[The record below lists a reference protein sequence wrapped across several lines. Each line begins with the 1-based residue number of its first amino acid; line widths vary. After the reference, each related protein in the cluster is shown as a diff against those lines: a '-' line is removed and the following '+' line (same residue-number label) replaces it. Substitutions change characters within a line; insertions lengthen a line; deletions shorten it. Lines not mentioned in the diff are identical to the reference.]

1 MFRNYNLVA
10 VIGPTASGKT
20 AFAAQLAYHLK
31 GEVISA
37 DSRQIYRQMNLGTG
51 KDYDDYRVM
60 NTLVPCHLIDIADP
74 GYHYSVYE
82 YQRDF
87 YRVYDNLTRS
97 RKFPVLCGGS
107 GMYIEA
113 ATRGYRLVN
122 VPRNDAL
129 RAELASRSLAQLAA
143 ILATLKKLHNTTD
156 TDTREHAL
164 RAIEI
169 ARYHD
174 EHPESA
180 EEAPVIRP
188 LYIGISY
195 ERNEERSRI
204 THRLEKRLQQGLV
217 EEVENLLRMGM
228 SPQALSYYGLEY
240 RYITAFLLGETDYKT
255 MFALLNTAIH
265 QFAKRQ
271 RTWFRKMER
280 EGCTIHWLDGH
291 MSHQEKIG
299 IIRRLLEE
307 P

>member
-1 MFRNYNLVA
+1 MFRNFNLVA

-37 DSRQIYRQMNLGTG
+37 DSRQIYRRMNLGTG
-51 KDYDDYRVM
+51 KDYEDYRVM
-60 NTLVPCHLIDIADP
+60 DTLVPCHLIDIADP

-87 YRVYDNLTRS
+87 YRTYDNLTRMG
-97 RKFPVLCGGS
+97 KFPVLCGGS
-107 GMYIEA
+107 GLYIDA
-113 ATRGYRLVN
+113 ATRGYRMVD

-129 RAELASRSLAQLAA
+129 RAELAPRSLSELAA

-156 TDTREHAL
+156 TDTRERAI

-169 ARYHD
+169 ARYHY
-174 EHPESA
+174 EHPESVVKT
-180 EEAPVIRP
+180 PVIHP
-188 LYIGISY
+188 LYVGIAY
-195 ERNEERSRI
+195 DRNEERTRI
-204 THRLEKRLQQGLV
+204 TERLEKRLQQGLV
-217 EEVENLLRMGM
+217 EEVESLLRMGL
-228 SPQALSYYGLEY
+228 SPQSLSYYGLEY

-265 QFAKRQ
+265 QFARRQ

-291 MSHQEKIG
+291 RSHPDKIAT
-299 IIRRLLEE
+299 IMRLLEE
-307 P
+307 T